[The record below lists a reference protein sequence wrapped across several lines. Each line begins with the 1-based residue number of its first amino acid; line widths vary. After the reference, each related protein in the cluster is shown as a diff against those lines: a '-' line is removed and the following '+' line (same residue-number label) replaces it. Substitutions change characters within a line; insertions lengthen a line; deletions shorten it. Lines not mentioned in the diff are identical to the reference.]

1 MSHFAPWL
9 DLLTGAW
16 RREHFEGELS
26 KAVSRARKAR
36 RPLSLLWLDVDELCE
51 HNDLHG
57 QDAVDAALAHLVSR
71 WAQALDG
78 QGPIARVSGGIFAVP
93 LEGTPLAHARE
104 VGERLRRLSP
114 RTLHSSA
121 FGGDFRLTVSV
132 GVAPLRRGL
141 PWGNLLD
148 AAEEA
153 CLRAKVGGRDLVV
166 TR

>member
-1 MSHFAPWL
+1 MSLFAPWL

-26 KAVSRARKAR
+26 KAVSRARKTR
-36 RPLSLLWLDVDELCE
+36 RPLSLLWLNVDELCE

-57 QDAVDAALAHLVSR
+57 QRSVDAALAHLVSR
-71 WAQALDG
+71 WAGALDG
-78 QGPIARVSGGIFAVP
+78 LGPIARVEGGAFAVI
-93 LEGTPLAHARE
+93 LEEASLAQARA

-114 RTLHSSA
+114 RTLHASA

-132 GVAPLRRGL
+132 GVALLRRGL
-141 PWGNLLD
+141 PWGNLVH

-153 CLRAKVGGRDLVV
+153 CHRAKVGGRDLVV